1 MLKSIVVTIC
11 FWLFLLQSA
20 VAQNDQYPMPVSESK
35 AKLWSVGATLAPI
48 IAGGG
53 LLYASFGFGGD
64 DVGIGLGCAGLL
76 LGPGAGHAYAKQWGH
91 TLQGTATRIAGAG
104 LFLWGATT
112 MTISLGDADSTDT
125 GGPPSE
131 LFIAAGSLMF
141 VISTIHDL
149 TTVGRSVDKFNHS
162 HGFSDVLIKPTY
174 FASAKAPGLMLTLSF

>member
-1 MLKSIVVTIC
+1 MLKSIVAIC
-11 FWLFLLQSA
+11 LCLFSLQSTT
-20 VAQNDQYPMPVSESK
+20 AQKNQYFMPVSKSI
-35 AKLWSVGATLAPI
+35 AKLWSVGATLAPM

-64 DVGIGLGCAGLL
+64 NVGIGLGCAGLL

-91 TLQGTATRIAGAG
+91 ALQGTAIRIAGAA

-112 MTISLGDADSTDT
+112 LTIRFGDADSTDT

-149 TTVGRSVDKFNHS
+149 TTVGRSVDKYNQS
-162 HGFSDVLIKPTY
+162 HGFSDVWITPTY
-174 FASAKAPGLMLTLSF
+174 FASHRAPGLMLTLSF